1 MLIQRMSIDG
11 KSAIVKGKK
20 FMISHELFT
29 LWRKGILDG
38 SEAYREARLD
48 AIASHA
54 GCDLGEAIKPLANN
68 VSSAG
73 LTPDQRR

>member
-1 MLIQRMSIDG
+1 MLIQRISIDE
-11 KSAIVKGKK
+11 KSAIAKGKK
-20 FMISHELFT
+20 FMIHHELFT
-29 LWRKGILDG
+29 LWRKRMLDG
-38 SEAYREARLD
+38 REAYPETGLD

-54 GCDLGEAIKPLANN
+54 GCGLGEAIKPLSNN

>member
-1 MLIQRMSIDG
+1 
-11 KSAIVKGKK
+11 
-20 FMISHELFT
+20 MINHELFT
-29 LWRKGILDG
+29 LWRKRVLDG
-38 SEAYREARLD
+38 REAYPETGLD

-54 GCDLGEAIKPLANN
+54 GCGLGEAIKPLANN

>member
-1 MLIQRMSIDG
+1 MLIQRISIDG

-20 FMISHELFT
+20 FMINHEIFT
-29 LWRKGILDG
+29 LWRKRVLDG
-38 SEAYREARLD
+38 NAAYPETGLG
-48 AIASHA
+48 AIGSHA
-54 GCDLGEAIKPLANN
+54 GCGLGEAIKPLANN

>member
-1 MLIQRMSIDG
+1 MLIQRISIDG

-20 FMISHELFT
+20 FMINHELFT
-29 LWRKGILDG
+29 LWRKRMLDG
-38 SEAYREARLD
+38 SEAYLETRLD

-54 GCDLGEAIKPLANN
+54 GCGLGEAIKPLANN